1 MQGGASGALIV
12 ERRADANPS
21 IAKMHRRVLIIR
33 DQSKTDLGSM
43 ATDIPAWDIS
53 INFVP
58 VTYPE
63 YQPATIE
70 TPPGENEL
78 WRVLNA
84 GADTILN
91 LQLLLNHAPQP
102 LRIVAMDGVPVART
116 KDAHPVIETSILLPP
131 GARAEFVVTTPR
143 HGDQAQLVTQSWDTG
158 PEGDRDPSRPIAEIV
173 SRTGVAIG
181 NNPPPANVRSS
192 TYGHRPDEQ
201 HQPIVQRRLYFSQLT
216 PNPMEPDA
224 SIFYFLTVVGQKPEA
239 FRMGMPPNIV
249 VHEGDVEDW
258 VVENRA
264 REDHVFHIHQIHFR
278 VLEINGKSVDDP
290 TMRDTVD
297 LPYWTGTGPYPSV
310 KLGLSFRDPK
320 VVGTFLYHCHILK
333 HEDMGMM
340 GEIQVLP
347 AGVPTQ
353 TRLSGA
359 LHAEIGTVIPI
370 TAEVIAGKA
379 SPSGTIQFAVDGIE
393 AGKPVTLSQGCAEFT
408 TSFETGG
415 IHEVTA
421 TYSGDHT
428 YDESISRSFKI
439 RVNRLKE

>member
-1 MQGGASGALIV
+1 
-12 ERRADANPS
+12 
-21 IAKMHRRVLIIR
+21 
-33 DQSKTDLGSM
+33 
-43 ATDIPAWDIS
+43 
-53 INFVP
+53 
-58 VTYPE
+58 
-63 YQPATIE
+63 
-70 TPPGENEL
+70 
-78 WRVLNA
+78 
-84 GADTILN
+84 
-91 LQLLLNHAPQP
+91 
-102 LRIVAMDGVPVART
+102 
-116 KDAHPVIETSILLPP
+116 
-131 GARAEFVVTTPR
+131 
-143 HGDQAQLVTQSWDTG
+143 
-158 PEGDRDPSRPIAEIV
+158 
-173 SRTGVAIG
+173 
-181 NNPPPANVRSS
+181 
-192 TYGHRPDEQ
+192 
-201 HQPIVQRRLYFSQLT
+201 
-216 PNPMEPDA
+216 
-224 SIFYFLTVVGQKPEA
+224 
-239 FRMGMPPNIV
+239 MGTPPNIV